1 MNYTTALC
9 RSMGLFLFLMFLSLF
24 SFSQNNFKVTGKVTN
39 ETGKPVLGATVQ
51 VKGTAIATA
60 TAADGSYSLMAPSGS
75 STLVITS
82 VGYAEQ
88 EVAINNKSDVNITIV
103 NAASSLEDVVVIGY
117 ATIKKKDVTGAVAG
131 INQKDIRSRP
141 VSNALQAMQG
151 KVAGVDITSNE
162 RPGSVG
168 IITIRGVR
176 SLKASNTPLFV
187 VDGIPLSSGGIDY
200 LNPND
205 IETIDVLK
213 DASATAIYG
222 SRGANGVVIV
232 TTKQGK
238 AGRLQLNFNSA
249 VTIENIVDRAPAM
262 TASEAIDFRRWA
274 YYYSNPA
281 VYPRG
286 DNPNVAND
294 RTIFLA
300 TSDPAAWSNIR
311 KGWVG
316 GKWDGSQ
323 VTTTDWK
330 DLVSQTGITQDHTL
344 SVSGGTNK
352 IKAYASFGY
361 LNNKGTSIGQK
372 FTRYSGKA
380 SVDIQATNWFSMG
393 LTMNITSSVQ
403 EFGQSNGV
411 IGAFVGS
418 PATSIYESARRLYT
432 YAIPY
437 DSTGARVL
445 YPGGDVALRNPQL
458 SLRGDRRMA
467 KSSRHQF
474 HAPSAAPPVRGSE
487 REARASDHES
497 VPGEVAGRAG

>member
-222 SRGANGVVIV
+222 S
-232 TTKQGK
+232 
-238 AGRLQLNFNSA
+238 
-249 VTIENIVDRAPAM
+249 
-262 TASEAIDFRRWA
+262 
-274 YYYSNPA
+274 
-281 VYPRG
+281 
-286 DNPNVAND
+286 
-294 RTIFLA
+294 
-300 TSDPAAWSNIR
+300 
-311 KGWVG
+311 
-316 GKWDGSQ
+316 
-323 VTTTDWK
+323 
-330 DLVSQTGITQDHTL
+330 
-344 SVSGGTNK
+344 
-352 IKAYASFGY
+352 
-361 LNNKGTSIGQK
+361 
-372 FTRYSGKA
+372 
-380 SVDIQATNWFSMG
+380 
-393 LTMNITSSVQ
+393 
-403 EFGQSNGV
+403 
-411 IGAFVGS
+411 
-418 PATSIYESARRLYT
+418 
-432 YAIPY
+432 
-437 DSTGARVL
+437 
-445 YPGGDVALRNPQL
+445 
-458 SLRGDRRMA
+458 
-467 KSSRHQF
+467 
-474 HAPSAAPPVRGSE
+474 
-487 REARASDHES
+487 
-497 VPGEVAGRAG
+497 